1 MGAVSRAPHTQGLGT
16 APTAHRLQV
25 PLPHETFQCLLALS
39 GHDLRLGGVCK
50 AFSFSPHSAW
60 CSTHDTSLDVTQGIE
75 GSKTQADDKN
85 TIRTQGLCLLLSALH
100 LWVGVGSCKAVQEIH
115 PTEMGGMQSTFPSK
129 FTQMEEKLLPSP
141 IPLSQWFGALKALFQ
156 FYFCIY
162 KEKTT
167 YSFFYGLTQ

>member
-1 MGAVSRAPHTQGLGT
+1 M
-16 APTAHRLQV
+16 

-129 FTQMEEKLLPSP
+129 FTKMEEKLLPSP